1 MPNKPV
7 RAAAEG
13 MPAINR
19 RNVLAGTAA
28 TAAALAFMASPADA
42 DTSPLIALI
51 GVHKAAYAAF
61 LEAIDRQ
68 EDMDSSYF
76 AGSKKEIIVPLSIT
90 GGVSLNTDWDQAEWA
105 VADCRKRIVSAYDDQ
120 RSRLAAMERYA
131 PDLHKAA
138 LEELRIKQIAD
149 LREMRS
155 QARAE
160 QRRQDEHGY
169 GGANRRYWETS
180 GAEMG
185 ALTAICAFRCA
196 TDAERA
202 MKGEYLLSIKDGDR
216 DELQPSDVIAL
227 LQSLVEEGGA
237 S

>member
-1 MPNKPV
+1 MPNTTV

-28 TAAALAFMASPADA
+28 TAAVAFMASPADA
-42 DTSPLIALI
+42 DASPLIALI
-51 GVHKAAYAAF
+51 QAHKAAYAAF
-61 LEAIDRQ
+61 LEAIDLQ
-68 EDMDSSYF
+68 EEMDESYF

-90 GGVSLNTDWDQAEWA
+90 GGVSLDTDWDQAKWA
-105 VADCRKRIVSAYDDQ
+105 VADCRKRIVSAYKDQ
-120 RSRLAAMERYA
+120 RSRLAPMERYA
-131 PDLHKAA
+131 PDLHKAEM
-138 LEELRIKQIAD
+138 EELRIKQIAD

-180 GAEMG
+180 DAEMG

-196 TDAERA
+196 TDTERA
-202 MKGEYLLSIKDGDR
+202 MKGEYLLTR
-216 DELQPSDVIAL
+216 DEMQPDDVLAL
-227 LQSLVEEGGA
+227 LQSLVAEGGA

>member
-1 MPNKPV
+1 MPNTPV

-13 MPAINR
+13 MPTINR
-19 RNVLAGTAA
+19 RNLLTGTAV
-28 TAAALAFMASPADA
+28 TAAVAFMASPADA
-42 DTSPLIALI
+42 DASPLIALI
-51 GVHKAAYAAF
+51 QAHKAAKAAF
-61 LEAIDRQ
+61 LEAIDLQ
-68 EDMDSSYF
+68 EDMDKSYF

-90 GGVSLNTDWDQAEWA
+90 GGVSLDTDWDQAEWA
-105 VADCRKRIVSAYDDQ
+105 VADCRKRIVSAYKDQ
-120 RSRLAAMERYA
+120 RSRLAPMERYA

-180 GAEMG
+180 DAEMG

-202 MKGEYLLSIKDGDR
+202 MKAEYLLSIKDGTR
-216 DELQPSDVIAL
+216 DELQSDDVIAL
-227 LQSLVEEGGA
+227 LQSLVREGGA